1 LAAQNPSLFQH
12 ALPFGGCLFVGK
24 TLSYDR
30 SRWRVG
36 ARPSQ
41 ARPRPFFA
49 SRPNVPCINP
59 PAFSAHVSA
68 CSRHHLVNFV
78 LVRNFYK
85 KCFISFILSPF
96 WELIIPLCSTR
107 RDE

>member
-1 LAAQNPSLFQH
+1 MDSQTER
-12 ALPFGGCLFVGK
+12 K

-41 ARPRPFFA
+41 ARPRPFSV
-49 SRPNVPCINP
+49 SRPNVPRINP
-59 PAFSAHVSA
+59 PTFSAPVSA

-96 WELIIPLCSTR
+96 
-107 RDE
+107 